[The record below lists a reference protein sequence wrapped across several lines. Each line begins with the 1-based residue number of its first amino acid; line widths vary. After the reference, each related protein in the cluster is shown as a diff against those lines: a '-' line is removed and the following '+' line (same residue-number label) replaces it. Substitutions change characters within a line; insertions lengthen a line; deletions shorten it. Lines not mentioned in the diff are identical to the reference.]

1 MAEPTIRELLKKLE
15 ERDAVIAELRVEIT
29 HLRSENARLRA
40 ENMLLRQKV
49 DKLSRMIYGTKSEPF
64 NPNQPD
70 FFQLVPATGQEA
82 GTFQEKPDHDR
93 KQKARRTPGI
103 PDNLPVEE
111 TIIDPLEVQAE
122 PSAYKH
128 IGDEVSEQLD
138 YTPGAF
144 RKVRTVRRKYVR
156 KNTEDAKPVIAPLPA
171 KLQDGCMAAPGLLA
185 SIVVSRYVDHLPFYR
200 QESIFKSRHGV
211 SIPRQNMVRWVD
223 MVADRLE
230 PIYKILQH
238 GVLGGDYIQM
248 DETPVRYLEPGEGKA
263 SLGYMW
269 VTSRPGGDAIFHW
282 ETSRSAQC
290 VKEIL
295 REDFAGIL
303 QTDAYAAYGSFAKE
317 HPEVVMAG
325 CLAHVRRK
333 FYEAL
338 EQAPVLGNFILSH
351 IGELYILE
359 RSLRKRRAGPALREA
374 ERNSA
379 SRPIFARMEKAL
391 KIMKPK
397 FLPQSNAGRAI
408 SYALS
413 IWDSLLVYLDAGR
426 VEIDNNLI
434 ENAIR
439 PTAVGKKNWLF
450 IGAAEAGK
458 KTAILYTIVESC
470 RRLGIDP
477 YAYLHDVLTRLPRTT
492 NHTISALTP
501 VNWAKNRSS
510 SRSNQAAAA

>member
-82 GTFQEKPDHDR
+82 GTFQEKPNPGR
-93 KQKARRTPGI
+93 REKTRRTSGI
-103 PDNLPVEE
+103 PENLPVDE

-122 PSAYKH
+122 PEAYKH
-128 IGDEVSEQLD
+128 IGDEISEQLD

-156 KNTEDAKPVIAPLPA
+156 KNTVDAKPVIAPLPP

-185 SIVVSRYVDHLPFYR
+185 SIVVGRYVDHLPFYR
-200 QESIFKSRHGV
+200 QESIFKTRHGIF
-211 SIPRQNMVRWVD
+211 IPRQNMVRWVD
-223 MVADRLE
+223 MIADRLE
-230 PIYKILQH
+230 PIYKILQD

-248 DETPVRYLEPGEGKA
+248 DETPVRYLDPGAGKA
-263 SLGYMW
+263 PLGYMW

-282 ETSRSAQC
+282 ETSRSTHC
-290 VKEIL
+290 VKKIL
-295 REDFAGIL
+295 PKDFAGIL
-303 QTDAYAAYGSFAKE
+303 QTDAYAAYGSYAKE

-325 CLAHVRRK
+325 CLAHARRK
-333 FYEAL
+333 FYEARDQNL
-338 EQAPVLGNFILSH
+338 AFGNFMLSH
-351 IGELYILE
+351 IGELYHVE
-359 RSLRKRRAGPALREA
+359 RSLRKRRAGPALRKA

-379 SRPIFARMEKAL
+379 SRPILARMEKAL
-391 KIMKPK
+391 KIMTPK

-408 SYALS
+408 RYALS
-413 IWDSLLVYLDAGR
+413 IWDSLLVYLDEGR
-426 VEIDNNLI
+426 VEVDNNLI
-434 ENAIR
+434 ENAVR

-477 YAYLHDVLTRLPRTT
+477 YAYLHDVLTRLPSTT
-492 NHTISALTP
+492 NHTIAALTP
-501 VNWAKNRSS
+501 ENWAKALFSAKPR
-510 SRSNQAAAA
+510 QAAAA